1 MFLNDTLVMLMVT
14 ANMMATIPN
23 GTETDSRQI
32 KDQIPLINST
42 TTTLSPE
49 EQENKFDF
57 EDGKS
62 FYSFNKFI
70 FDFWSRVN
78 DKKFLFLFI
87 KLDKILLL
95 NKFLPY

>member
-32 KDQIPLINST
+32 EDQIPLINST

-49 EQENKFDF
+49 EQDNKFDF
-57 EDGKS
+57 EDGE
-62 FYSFNKFI
+62 N
-70 FDFWSRVN
+70 FDS
-78 DKKFLFLFI
+78 L
-87 KLDKILLL
+87 
-95 NKFLPY
+95 